1 MFPMKNLKRE
11 EKQSTSD
18 WLSGRRGMLLDLLAC
33 TGMSSDAVLAVL
45 FGLKTEAQVLE
56 MGAGMIDYYD
66 KTGKMPNHNQVMTA
80 MVSIRQTGVYSH
92 GEFDEEEETR

>member
-1 MFPMKNLKRE
+1 MKNSKRE
-11 EKQSTSD
+11 EQQSTSD
-18 WLSGRRGMLLDLLAC
+18 WLSGRRGMLLDLLAH
-33 TGMSSDAVLAVL
+33 TGMGFDAIMAVLL
-45 FGLKTEAQVLE
+45 GLKTEAQVLE
-56 MGAGMIDYYD
+56 MGAGMIEYYD